1 MILLCAYSLQ
11 GLLRLEQK
19 FDPSWFI
26 PQRTYLSKYLHQ
38 QAEFYPDIG
47 HEATMFLGAIN
58 YTQELPKIVDT
69 LNLIE
74 NRTNLVKDVNAWIE
88 PFRDFVSVY
97 YEKGES
103 NLQGV
108 INIYTINIV

>member
-1 MILLCAYSLQ
+1 
-11 GLLRLEQK
+11 
-19 FDPSWFI
+19 
-26 PQRTYLSKYLHQ
+26 
-38 QAEFYPDIG
+38 
-47 HEATMFLGAIN
+47 MFLGAIN